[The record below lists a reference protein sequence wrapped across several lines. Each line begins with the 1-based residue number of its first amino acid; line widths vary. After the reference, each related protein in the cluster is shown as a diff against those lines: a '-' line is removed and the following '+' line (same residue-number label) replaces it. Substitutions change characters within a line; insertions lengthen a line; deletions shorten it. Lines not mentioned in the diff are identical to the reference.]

1 MDNFIKYLVGFIAG
15 AVTAGVGVYIYQE
28 KRLTKEFE
36 EELKNYKESLLTEAD
51 IRESDKDKERP
62 FEKEEDIPENVL
74 NAVKEMQG
82 KVRRIDPAGPNESK
96 EIRDDIRGS
105 KNNRTP
111 YNGIAKGDKNA
122 LDISRADAN
131 ETNEEVSRL
140 PVQITEEEYNENR
153 WGYTQHE
160 LYYDE
165 DKMTCFD
172 ENGTM
177 VEDYEIM
184 VGKNNLDS
192 MIEIDRRG
200 RYVVNDIYVRNDGCK
215 ELYWVQMDNSV
226 E

>member
-1 MDNFIKYLVGFIAG
+1 MNDFAKYIVGFIAG
-15 AVTAGVGVYIYQE
+15 AITAGIGVYIYQE

-51 IRESDKDKERP
+51 IREAEKEEKP
-62 FEKEEDIPENVL
+62 FSKEEDIPESVL

-82 KVRRIDPAGPNESK
+82 KVQRVEPTGPNESK
-96 EIRDDIRGS
+96 EIRDDIRSS
-105 KNNRTP
+105 KNNRTQ

-122 LDISRADAN
+122 IDISRTDIKG
-131 ETNEEVSRL
+131 TNEEVSKL
-140 PVQITEEEYNENR
+140 PVQITEDEYNENR

>member
-1 MDNFIKYLVGFIAG
+1 MNDFAKYLVGFIAG
-15 AVTAGVGVYIYQE
+15 AITAGIGVYIYQE

-36 EELKNYKESLLTEAD
+36 DELKNYKDSLLTEDD
-51 IRESDKDKERP
+51 ICEPEEEERP
-62 FEKEEDIPENVL
+62 FKKEEDIPEDVL

-82 KVRRIDPAGPNESK
+82 KIRRIDPAGPKEAK

-105 KNNRTP
+105 KNNRTQ
-111 YNGIAKGDKNA
+111 YNGIAKGDKNSIN
-122 LDISRADAN
+122 ISRSDAN
-131 ETNEEVSRL
+131 EANEEVSRL
-140 PVQITEEEYNENR
+140 PVQITEDEYNENR

-160 LYYDE
+160 FYYDE

-192 MIEIDRRG
+192 MIEIDKRG